1 MARKMLSISEAELE
15 IMKILWKKGEPVN
28 TQTIN
33 HEAAYK
39 NWKRT
44 TISTLLARLVEKG
57 AVKAE
62 KQGNSYFYTPLISAG
77 AYRRSQT
84 RQLIKNLYNGS
95 AFDFAVS
102 FFKDAA
108 LSEEDIRELR
118 SIIDEKEE

>member
-1 MARKMLSISEAELE
+1 M
-15 IMKILWKKGEPVN
+15 
-28 TQTIN
+28 
-33 HEAAYK
+33 
-39 NWKRT
+39 
-44 TISTLLARLVEKG
+44 EKG